1 MIRLGNFNVVL
12 DACILYDSH
21 IRDLLLRLAEKE
33 LYQPIWSNSIC
44 EEVHRNLKNRIGD
57 EKSSKIIKII
67 NEAFP
72 EALIDNYCKAINI
85 LDDRINEKDRHV
97 FATAICANA
106 QVIVNTNLKDF
117 PNSILKEYTIEA
129 QSPDTFLTN
138 LFYLSFDKVFNSY
151 IEMEKSFKN
160 PIITREELFNR
171 FSARTPNFCN
181 LLKPYLSKN
190 IIKIY

>member
-67 NEAFP
+67 N
-72 EALIDNYCKAINI
+72 
-85 LDDRINEKDRHV
+85 V
-97 FATAICANA
+97 
-106 QVIVNTNLKDF
+106 V
-117 PNSILKEYTIEA
+117 
-129 QSPDTFLTN
+129 
-138 LFYLSFDKVFNSY
+138 
-151 IEMEKSFKN
+151 
-160 PIITREELFNR
+160 
-171 FSARTPNFCN
+171 
-181 LLKPYLSKN
+181 
-190 IIKIY
+190 

>member
-44 EEVHRNLKNRIGD
+44 EEVNRNLKNRIGD

-97 FATAICANA
+97 LATAICANA
-106 QVIVNTNLKDF
+106 QVIVTTNLKDF
-117 PNSILKEYTIEA
+117 PNSILK
-129 QSPDTFLTN
+129 STN
-138 LFYLSFDKVFNSY
+138 FKFKLKKNSFNNSLSEFRGFKLNSSFNSWW
-151 IEMEKSFKN
+151 S
-160 PIITREELFNR
+160 IIVEVIST
-171 FSARTPNFCN
+171 
-181 LLKPYLSKN
+181 LLLVIVILYKL
-190 IIKIY
+190 